1 MSTQTIQTTSDLIND
16 YLNDLCDGNGYWA
29 GRLTTLCAILALNQD
44 WDLDGNELDQ
54 LSEGMVAGGFP
65 PASNEEVTRA
75 LWERGF
81 ETEFFDSNLLIEI
94 INEVGLDAEEVIEAA
109 REIGVDEDILQ
120 EVAEELAA

>member
-1 MSTQTIQTTSDLIND
+1 MSTQTIQTTSDLINE
-16 YLNDLCDGNGYWA
+16 YLDELGNCNGYWA

-54 LSEGMVAGGFP
+54 LSGHMVDSGFP
-65 PASNEEVTRA
+65 PASNEEITDA
-75 LWERGF
+75 LCERGF